1 MPQNLT
7 LALDGLLHHPMCIT
21 RPIKLAGVVTETPT
35 LNSRW
40 KIGEIGEGPFSE
52 KYSNVPG
59 MVTIIFFK
67 IDEKRS
73 WNMSLSDLCANSTK
87 ILSILTLK
95 SATSSWCVNLSLA

>member
-73 WNMSLSDLCANSTK
+73 WNMSLSNLCANTGEMNV
-87 ILSILTLK
+87 
-95 SATSSWCVNLSLA
+95 ACMLAIFQPGLRSDGITR